1 MEISELGEKITKL
14 SKKIFSARLDRVRTF
29 LEKEQTNLGLFFNAK
44 TIYYLTGFWHIPT
57 ERPIGLL
64 VPREEE
70 PIAFLPQLEVTH
82 WEHDIP
88 WITEVESYFEY
99 PDTKHPMKILA
110 SVLEKRIKGEKCVGA
125 DSKGAPGYWG
135 YEGPLLSDLLGDW
148 KFLDLKSLVPSMRI
162 IKEPI
167 EIGFIKVSAK
177 WGARAHHILQDES
190 AIGKTEW
197 EVATKA
203 IMEASKELLLA
214 MPDTPTSTFAATA
227 GFRGQ
232 IGAGSA
238 LPHATFSNTRIS
250 KGDILV
256 TGASADIYH
265 YHSELERTMVVGNPS
280 EKQQRYFKAM
290 LDAQS
295 AAIATIKPKNTCAD
309 VDKASA
315 KSFKESGFSHLV
327 QHHTGHGIGL
337 EGHEPPF
344 LDRGLETPLQPGM
357 VLTVEPGIYELGFG
371 GFRHSDT
378 VLVTEDGNEVLTK
391 YPREIDELIVG

>member
-1 MEISELGEKITKL
+1 MSDEVPEL
-14 SKKIFSARLDRVRTF
+14 SKKVFTTRLDRVRTA
-29 LEKEQTNLGLFFNAK
+29 LEKEQANLGLFFNAK

-64 VPREEE
+64 IPREEE
-70 PIAFLPQLEVTH
+70 PFAFLPQLEVTH

-110 SVLEKRIKGEKCVGA
+110 SILEKRIKGERSIGA

-135 YEGPLLSDLLGDW
+135 YEGPLLSDLLPDW

-167 EIGFIKVSAK
+167 EIEFIKISAK

-203 IMEASKELLLA
+203 IMETSKELLAA
-214 MPDTPTSTFAATA
+214 MPDTPTSMFAATA

-238 LPHATFSNTRIS
+238 LPHATFSNTSIS

-256 TGASADIYH
+256 TGASADICH
-265 YHSELERTMVVGNPS
+265 YHSELERTMVVGEPS
-280 EKQQRYFKAM
+280 EKQRRYFKAM
-290 LDAQS
+290 LEAQS
-295 AAIATIKPKNTCAD
+295 AAIATIKPKNACAD

-315 KSFKESGFSHLV
+315 RSFKESGFGHLV
-327 QHHTGHGIGL
+327 KHHTGHGIGL

-344 LDRGLETPLQPGM
+344 LDRGLDTALQPGM

-378 VLVTEDGNEVLTK
+378 ILVTEDGNEVLTK
-391 YPREIDELIVG
+391 YPRDLNELLIC

>member
-1 MEISELGEKITKL
+1 MGEKITKL

-227 GFRGQ
+227 GFR
-232 IGAGSA
+232 
-238 LPHATFSNTRIS
+238 
-250 KGDILV
+250 
-256 TGASADIYH
+256 
-265 YHSELERTMVVGNPS
+265 
-280 EKQQRYFKAM
+280 
-290 LDAQS
+290 
-295 AAIATIKPKNTCAD
+295 
-309 VDKASA
+309 
-315 KSFKESGFSHLV
+315 
-327 QHHTGHGIGL
+327 
-337 EGHEPPF
+337 
-344 LDRGLETPLQPGM
+344 
-357 VLTVEPGIYELGFG
+357 
-371 GFRHSDT
+371 
-378 VLVTEDGNEVLTK
+378 
-391 YPREIDELIVG
+391 

>member
-1 MEISELGEKITKL
+1 
-14 SKKIFSARLDRVRTF
+14 
-29 LEKEQTNLGLFFNAK
+29 
-44 TIYYLTGFWHIPT
+44 
-57 ERPIGLL
+57 
-64 VPREEE
+64 
-70 PIAFLPQLEVTH
+70 
-82 WEHDIP
+82 
-88 WITEVESYFEY
+88 
-99 PDTKHPMKILA
+99 
-110 SVLEKRIKGEKCVGA
+110 
-125 DSKGAPGYWG
+125 
-135 YEGPLLSDLLGDW
+135 
-148 KFLDLKSLVPSMRI
+148 
-162 IKEPI
+162 
-167 EIGFIKVSAK
+167 
-177 WGARAHHILQDES
+177 
-190 AIGKTEW
+190 
-197 EVATKA
+197 
-203 IMEASKELLLA
+203 
-214 MPDTPTSTFAATA
+214 
-227 GFRGQ
+227 
-232 IGAGSA
+232 
-238 LPHATFSNTRIS
+238 
-250 KGDILV
+250 
-256 TGASADIYH
+256 
-265 YHSELERTMVVGNPS
+265 MVVGNPS